1 MPAVGTCEPASAIAA
16 DRDTFGDFLESL
28 RDTYRNASV
37 REIAGVDEDERRK
50 SVRIDVEL
58 PVRITPVL
66 VEGGR
71 LHPQGN
77 PIDGTTS
84 NVSLQGLALT
94 HSERLLDFYAIV
106 AFELPNAH
114 QASLLVELQ
123 WTFQETND
131 CFRSGARFVGL
142 LEPS

>member
-1 MPAVGTCEPASAIAA
+1 MPAVGVCEPASANAA
-16 DRDTFGDFLESL
+16 DQDTFYDFLENL
-28 RDTYRNASV
+28 RATYRNATV
-37 REIAGVDEDERRK
+37 REIAGIEEDERRQ
-50 SVRIDVEL
+50 SVRIDLEL

-71 LHPQGN
+71 LHPQGS
-77 PIDGTTS
+77 PIEGTTS

-94 HSERLLDFYAIV
+94 HSERLLDFYATV
-106 AFELPNAH
+106 TFEPANADPV
-114 QASLLVELQ
+114 SLLVELQ

-142 LEPS
+142 LEPG